1 MSEER
6 DYEKEALADGW
17 NPDFDGPS
25 KKDAKTF
32 VEDGEKISGMLKAKV
47 GRLEERV
54 NSLTNTN
61 AEFAKYTE
69 RQHTKDRQENE
80 RLIGELDKVRAQ
92 AITDGDGIAAV
103 KAEQEIRTLQTE
115 PQVDPQKA
123 IYDQMAQ
130 KWAADSEWYG
140 SNKKLTAMADG
151 IAEGIAQQGYTGA
164 AYFKELDRQMKEMA
178 PEEFENPKRS
188 GAQSVE
194 AGGNKEV
201 ADSKA
206 HTWANLPPEDKKTA
220 NRFIK
225 DMPGFTKEKFLD
237 QYEWSE

>member
-6 DYEKEALADGW
+6 DYEKEALSDGW
-17 NPDFDGPS
+17 NPDFEGAG

-47 GRLEERV
+47 GRLEDRI

-69 RQHTKDRQENE
+69 KQSAKDRIENE

-92 AITDGDGIAAV
+92 AITDGDGEKAV
-103 KAEQEIRTLQTE
+103 QAERNIRTLQADI

-123 IYDQMAQ
+123 AYDEMAGQ
-130 KWAADSEWYG
+130 WAGSSTWYG
-140 SNKKLTAMADG
+140 SNKKLTGYADG
-151 IAEGIAQQGYTGA
+151 IAEGIAQQGYTGQ
-164 AYFKELDRQMKEMA
+164 AYFKELDRQVKETF
-178 PEEFENPKRS
+178 PEEFENPNRN

-194 AGGNKEV
+194 TGGNKEV

-206 HTWANLPPEDKKTA
+206 QTWANLPAEDKKTA

-225 DMPGFTKEKFLD
+225 DMPGFTKEKYLA
-237 QYEWSE
+237 QYEWE